1 MPRLAIHWWLVDDL
15 WPLPSVHRQHRQLIS
30 FFSCRGQYNLT
41 ISMHHSSNA
50 FEPAG
55 LKMTSHFML
64 CQVFKMYNHF
74 LFLGFNAWALCT
86 NICARGF
93 TVHNS
98 ITTSFPTLTKTI
110 RLDLSAVKHCK
121 IVIYIYI
128 YGIYAKASF
137 SQHLPKSD
145 SNSRVSHSDTS
156 RLFKKRL
163 WAKKAERF
171 GSLQFK

>member
-128 YGIYAKASF
+128 WYIRKGKFLSAPAQVWLQFQSF
-137 SQHLPKSD
+137 S
-145 SNSRVSHSDTS
+145 
-156 RLFKKRL
+156 
-163 WAKKAERF
+163 
-171 GSLQFK
+171 